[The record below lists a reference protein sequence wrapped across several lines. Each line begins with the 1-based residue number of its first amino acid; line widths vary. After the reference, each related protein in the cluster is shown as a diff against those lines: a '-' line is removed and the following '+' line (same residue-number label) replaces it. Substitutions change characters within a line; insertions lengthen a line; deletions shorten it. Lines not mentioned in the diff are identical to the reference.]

1 MFIGLKN
8 YISDISSKAQKGQI
22 IVFTAVLLPLLI
34 AGTGLT
40 VDFGNMYM
48 HKARL
53 QNAADAAAIAGGHSF
68 VQNND
73 TLSNHPHADEA
84 AEKSIDLNHPK
95 IANIIRDYKAR
106 NTDQGITIY
115 RVHLT
120 ESVPVYFLS
129 FFGVGDST
137 DVTAE
142 SFAQIAYTG
151 GSSGGSLFDN
161 LFSYGSG
168 GFRSINASQN
178 PDNPSISQI
187 LDASFY
193 QGRIVGMG
201 ADADMTKN
209 YRHEL
214 LNLNAKAH
222 YQDGSFT
229 SMQDAINYS
238 NAHPDDTM
246 IVTPE
251 QDLNTSLDYKLA
263 EILGNAKADLEKNK
277 LIWTN
282 ENNIGNI
289 KAQVMSKDIDYIYN
303 PTTNTPEYGP
313 GGNTEFKINDYIP
326 ANDTNKNNPLFVV
339 VDPPKNP
346 WYDGEG
352 CYGTHKLTLQG
363 YNMPADSRP
372 IVYVYTGTGTINI
385 EANNSTFYGAIYAPY
400 ANIHMN
406 DQGLTFHG
414 SILSKGLEI
423 TGKSTYIYKKFLSDS
438 AGTGSSGSGNGTGGN
453 ANVSLTSP
461 PADIDWNDQ

>member
-1 MFIGLKN
+1 M
-8 YISDISSKAQKGQI
+8 
-22 IVFTAVLLPLLI
+22 
-34 AGTGLT
+34 
-40 VDFGNMYM
+40 
-48 HKARL
+48 
-53 QNAADAAAIAGGHSF
+53 
-68 VQNND
+68 
-73 TLSNHPHADEA
+73 
-84 AEKSIDLNHPK
+84 
-95 IANIIRDYKAR
+95 
-106 NTDQGITIY
+106 
-115 RVHLT
+115 
-120 ESVPVYFLS
+120 PVYFLN

-137 DVTAE
+137 NVTAE

-187 LDASFY
+187 LDTAFY

-214 LNLNAKAH
+214 LNLNAKTH
-222 YQDGSFT
+222 YQNGSFT

-263 EILGNAKADLEKNK
+263 EILGNAKADLAKNK

-282 ENNIGNI
+282 KNNIGNI

-313 GGNTEFKINDYIP
+313 GGNTEFIINDYIP
-326 ANDTNKNNPLFVV
+326 ANGADKDTPLFVV

-346 WYDGEG
+346 YYDGEG
-352 CYGTHKLTLQG
+352 CYGTHTLTLQG

-372 IVYVYTGTGTINI
+372 IVYVYTGTG
-385 EANNSTFYGAIYAPY
+385 S
-400 ANIHMN
+400 
-406 DQGLTFHG
+406 
-414 SILSKGLEI
+414 
-423 TGKSTYIYKKFLSDS
+423 
-438 AGTGSSGSGNGTGGN
+438 SGNGTGGN
-453 ANVSLTSP
+453 ANVSLASP
-461 PADIDWNDQ
+461 PADIDWND

>member
-34 AGTGLT
+34 AATGFT

-48 HKARL
+48 HKSRL

-214 LNLNAKAH
+214 LNLNAKTH

-263 EILGNAKADLEKNK
+263 EILGNAKADLAKNK

-326 ANDTNKNNPLFVV
+326 ANGADKDTPLFVV

-461 PADIDWNDQ
+461 PADIDWND

>member
-1 MFIGLKN
+1 
-8 YISDISSKAQKGQI
+8 
-22 IVFTAVLLPLLI
+22 LLPLLI
-34 AGTGLT
+34 AATGFT

-151 GSSGGSLFDN
+151 GSSGGALFDN

-168 GFRSINASQN
+168 GFTSINASQN

-214 LNLNAKAH
+214 LNLNAKTH
-222 YQDGSFT
+222 YQNGSFT

-263 EILGNAKADLEKNK
+263 EILGNAKADLAKNK

-282 ENNIGNI
+282 VNNISNI
-289 KAQVMSKDIDYIYN
+289 KSQVLSKDIDYIYN

-313 GGNTEFKINDYIP
+313 GGNTEFIINDYIP
-326 ANDTNKNNPLFVV
+326 ANGADKDTPLFVV
-339 VDPPKNP
+339 VDPPKSP
-346 WYDGEG
+346 WG
-352 CYGTHKLTLQG
+352 YGMHKLTLQG

-385 EANNSTFYGAIYAPY
+385 EANNATFYGAIYAPY

-453 ANVSLTSP
+453 ASVSLASP
-461 PADIDWNDQ
+461 PADIDWND

>member
-1 MFIGLKN
+1 MLIALKK
-8 YISDISSKAQKGQI
+8 YITGMSARAQKGQI
-22 IVFTAVLLPLLI
+22 IVFTAFLLPLLI
-34 AGTGLT
+34 AATGFT

-84 AEKSIDLNHPK
+84 AEKSIALNHPQ
-95 IANIIRDYKAR
+95 IADVKRDYRAR
-106 NTDQGITIY
+106 NTEQNITIY

-120 ESVPVYFLS
+120 EAVPVYFLS

-137 DVTAE
+137 NVTAE

-214 LNLNAKAH
+214 LNLNAKTH
-222 YQDGSFT
+222 YQNGSFT

-263 EILGNAKADLEKNK
+263 EILGNAKADLAKNK

-303 PTTNTPEYGP
+303 PTTDTPQWGP
-313 GGNTEFKINDYIP
+313 GNTEFIINDYIP
-326 ANDTNKNNPLFVV
+326 ANGADKDTPLFVV

-352 CYGTHKLTLQG
+352 CYGMHKLTLQG

-385 EANNSTFYGAIYAPY
+385 EANNATFYGAIYAPY

-453 ANVSLTSP
+453 ANVSLASP
-461 PADIDWNDQ
+461 PADIDWND

>member
-1 MFIGLKN
+1 MLIALKK
-8 YISDISSKAQKGQI
+8 YITGMSDRAQKGQI
-22 IVFTAVLLPLLI
+22 IVFTAFLLPLLI
-34 AGTGLT
+34 AATGFT

-84 AEKSIDLNHPK
+84 AEKSIALNHPQ
-95 IANIIRDYKAR
+95 IADVKRDYRAR
-106 NTDQGITIY
+106 NTEQNITIY

-120 ESVPVYFLS
+120 EAVPVYFLS

-137 DVTAE
+137 NVTAE

-214 LNLNAKAH
+214 LNLNAKTH
-222 YQDGSFT
+222 YQNGSFT

-263 EILGNAKADLEKNK
+263 EILGNAKADLAKNK

-326 ANDTNKNNPLFVV
+326 ANGADKDTPLFVV
-339 VDPPKNP
+339 IDPPKNP

-385 EANNSTFYGAIYAPY
+385 EAKNATFYGAIYAPY

-438 AGTGSSGSGNGTGGN
+438 AGTGSSGSGTGGN
-453 ANVSLTSP
+453 ASVSLASP
-461 PADIDWNDQ
+461 PADIDWND

>member
-1 MFIGLKN
+1 MTCIWRKCLTHWNKCR
-8 YISDISSKAQKGQI
+8 QKGQI
-22 IVFTAVLLPLLI
+22 LVFTAVLLPLLI
-34 AGTGLT
+34 AACGFT

-48 HKARL
+48 HKSRL
-53 QNAADAAAIAGGHSF
+53 QNAADAAAIAGGYAF
-68 VQNND
+68 RDNKEN
-73 TLSNHPHADEA
+73 
-84 AEKSIDLNHPK
+84 IDYHPK
-95 IANIIRDYKAR
+95 ADNASKESAKSNLTNFDNIGRLCQARVDKA
-106 NTDQGITIY
+106 GVIYY
-115 RVHLT
+115 RVELS

-137 DVTAE
+137 TVTAE

-214 LNLNAKAH
+214 LNLNAKTH
-222 YQDGSFT
+222 YQNGSFT

-263 EILGNAKADLEKNK
+263 EILGNAKADLAKNK

-289 KAQVMSKDIDYIYN
+289 KDQVMSKDIDYIYN
-303 PTTNTPEYGP
+303 PTTDTPQWGP
-313 GGNTEFKINDYIP
+313 GNTEFKINDYIP

-385 EANNSTFYGAIYAPY
+385 EANNATFYGAIYAPY

-438 AGTGSSGSGNGTGGN
+438 AGTGSSGNGTGGN
-453 ANVSLTSP
+453 ASVSLASP
-461 PADIDWNDQ
+461 PADIDWND

>member
-34 AGTGLT
+34 AATGFT

-48 HKARL
+48 HKSRL

-193 QGRIVGMG
+193 QGQIVGMG

-214 LNLNAKAH
+214 LNLNAKTH
-222 YQDGSFT
+222 YQNGSFT

-263 EILGNAKADLEKNK
+263 EILGNAKADLAKNK

-303 PTTNTPEYGP
+303 PTTYAPEYGP
-313 GGNTEFKINDYIP
+313 GNTEFKINDYIP
-326 ANDTNKNNPLFVV
+326 ANGADKDTPLFVV

-385 EANNSTFYGAIYAPY
+385 EANNATFYGAIYAPY

-438 AGTGSSGSGNGTGGN
+438 AGTGSSGSGTGGN
-453 ANVSLTSP
+453 ASVSLASP
-461 PADIDWNDQ
+461 PADIDWND

>member
-1 MFIGLKN
+1 MTCIWRKCLTHWNKCR
-8 YISDISSKAQKGQI
+8 QKGQI
-22 IVFTAVLLPLLI
+22 LVFTAVLLPLLI
-34 AGTGLT
+34 AACGFT

-48 HKARL
+48 HKSRL
-53 QNAADAAAIAGGHSF
+53 QNAADAAAIAGGYAF
-68 VQNND
+68 RDNKEN
-73 TLSNHPHADEA
+73 
-84 AEKSIDLNHPK
+84 IDYHPK
-95 IANIIRDYKAR
+95 ADNASKESAKSNLTNFDNIGRLCQARVDKA
-106 NTDQGITIY
+106 GVIYY
-115 RVHLT
+115 RVELS

-137 DVTAE
+137 TVTAE

-214 LNLNAKAH
+214 LNLNAKTH
-222 YQDGSFT
+222 YQNGSFT

-263 EILGNAKADLEKNK
+263 EILGNAKADLAKNK

-303 PTTNTPEYGP
+303 PVTDTPQWGI
-313 GGNTEFKINDYIP
+313 GNTEFIINDYIP
-326 ANDTNKNNPLFVV
+326 ANGADKDTPLFVV
-339 VDPPKNP
+339 VDPPKSP
-346 WYDGEG
+346 WG
-352 CYGTHKLTLQG
+352 YGTHKLTLQG

-385 EANNSTFYGAIYAPY
+385 EANNATFYGAIYAPY

-438 AGTGSSGSGNGTGGN
+438 AGTGSSGSGTGGN
-453 ANVSLTSP
+453 ASVSLASP
-461 PADIDWNDQ
+461 PADIDWND

>member
-34 AGTGLT
+34 AATGFT

-48 HKARL
+48 HKSRL

-246 IVTPE
+246 LVTPE

-263 EILGNAKADLEKNK
+263 EILGNAKADLAKNK

-326 ANDTNKNNPLFVV
+326 ANGADKDTPLFVV

-352 CYGTHKLTLQG
+352 CYGSHKLTLQG

-438 AGTGSSGSGNGTGGN
+438 AGTGSSGNGTGGN
-453 ANVSLTSP
+453 ANVSLASP
-461 PADIDWNDQ
+461 PADIDWND

>member
-1 MFIGLKN
+1 MTCIWRKCLTHWNKCR
-8 YISDISSKAQKGQI
+8 QKGQI
-22 IVFTAVLLPLLI
+22 LVFTAVLLPLLI
-34 AGTGLT
+34 AACGFT

-48 HKARL
+48 HKSRL
-53 QNAADAAAIAGGHSF
+53 QNAADAAAIAGGYAF
-68 VQNND
+68 RDNKEN
-73 TLSNHPHADEA
+73 
-84 AEKSIDLNHPK
+84 IDYHPK
-95 IANIIRDYKAR
+95 ADNASKESAKSNLTNFDNIGRLCQARVDKA
-106 NTDQGITIY
+106 GVIYY
-115 RVHLT
+115 RVELS

-137 DVTAE
+137 TVTAE

-151 GSSGGSLFDN
+151 GSSSGSLFDN

-214 LNLNAKAH
+214 LNLNAKTH
-222 YQDGSFT
+222 YQNGSFT

-263 EILGNAKADLEKNK
+263 EILGNAKADLAKNK

-289 KAQVMSKDIDYIYN
+289 KDQVMSKDIDYIYN
-303 PTTNTPEYGP
+303 PTTDTPQWGP
-313 GGNTEFKINDYIP
+313 GNTEFKINDYIP

-339 VDPPKNP
+339 VDPPKSP
-346 WYDGEG
+346 WG
-352 CYGTHKLTLQG
+352 YGMHKLTLQG

-385 EANNSTFYGAIYAPY
+385 EANNATFYGAIYAPY

-438 AGTGSSGSGNGTGGN
+438 AGTGSSGNGTASSN
-453 ANVSLTSP
+453 ATVGLTSP
-461 PADIDWNDQ
+461 PSDISWD

>member
-1 MFIGLKN
+1 MTCIWRKCLTHWNKCR
-8 YISDISSKAQKGQI
+8 QKGQI
-22 IVFTAVLLPLLI
+22 LVFTAVLLPLLI
-34 AGTGLT
+34 AACGFT

-48 HKARL
+48 HKSRL
-53 QNAADAAAIAGGHSF
+53 QNAADAAAIAGGYAF
-68 VQNND
+68 RDNKEN
-73 TLSNHPHADEA
+73 
-84 AEKSIDLNHPK
+84 IDYHPK
-95 IANIIRDYKAR
+95 ADNASKESAKSNLTNFDNIGRLCQARVDKA
-106 NTDQGITIY
+106 GVIYY
-115 RVHLT
+115 RVELS

-137 DVTAE
+137 TVTAE

-151 GSSGGSLFDN
+151 GSSSGSLFDN

-214 LNLNAKAH
+214 LNLNAKTH
-222 YQDGSFT
+222 YQNGSFT

-263 EILGNAKADLEKNK
+263 EILGNAKADLAKNK

-303 PTTNTPEYGP
+303 PTTYTPEYGP
-313 GGNTEFKINDYIP
+313 GNTEFKINDYIP
-326 ANDTNKNNPLFVV
+326 ANGADKDTPLFVV

-352 CYGTHKLTLQG
+352 CYGMHKLTLQG

-385 EANNSTFYGAIYAPY
+385 EANNATFYGAIYAPY

-438 AGTGSSGSGNGTGGN
+438 AGTGSSGNGTGGN
-453 ANVSLTSP
+453 ANVSLASP
-461 PADIDWNDQ
+461 PDNIDWND

>member
-1 MFIGLKN
+1 MTCIWRKCLTHWNKCR
-8 YISDISSKAQKGQI
+8 QKGQI
-22 IVFTAVLLPLLI
+22 LVFTAVLLPLLI
-34 AGTGLT
+34 AACGFT

-48 HKARL
+48 HKSRL
-53 QNAADAAAIAGGHSF
+53 QNAADAAAIAGGYAF
-68 VQNND
+68 RDNKEN
-73 TLSNHPHADEA
+73 
-84 AEKSIDLNHPK
+84 IDYHPK
-95 IANIIRDYKAR
+95 ADNASKESAKSNLTNFDNIGRLCQARVDKA
-106 NTDQGITIY
+106 GVIYY
-115 RVHLT
+115 RVELS

-137 DVTAE
+137 TVTAE

-151 GSSGGSLFDN
+151 GSSSGSLFDN

-193 QGRIVGMG
+193 QGQIVGMG

-214 LNLNAKAH
+214 LNLNAKTH
-222 YQDGSFT
+222 YQNGSFT

-263 EILGNAKADLEKNK
+263 EILGNAKADLAKNK

-303 PTTNTPEYGP
+303 PTTYAPEYGP
-313 GGNTEFKINDYIP
+313 GNTEFKINDYIP
-326 ANDTNKNNPLFVV
+326 ANGADKDTPLFVV

-438 AGTGSSGSGNGTGGN
+438 AGTGSSGNGTGGN
-453 ANVSLTSP
+453 ANVSLASP
-461 PADIDWNDQ
+461 PDNIDWND

>member
-1 MFIGLKN
+1 MTCIWRKCLTHWNKCR
-8 YISDISSKAQKGQI
+8 QKGQI
-22 IVFTAVLLPLLI
+22 LVFTAVLLPLLI
-34 AGTGLT
+34 AACGFT

-48 HKARL
+48 HKSKL
-53 QNAADAAAIAGGHSF
+53 QNAADAAAIAGGYAF
-68 VQNND
+68 RDNKEN
-73 TLSNHPHADEA
+73 
-84 AEKSIDLNHPK
+84 IDYHPK
-95 IANIIRDYKAR
+95 ADNASKESAKSNLTNFDNIGRLCQARVDKA
-106 NTDQGITIY
+106 GVIYY
-115 RVHLT
+115 RVELS

-137 DVTAE
+137 NVTAE

-214 LNLNAKAH
+214 LNLNAKTH
-222 YQDGSFT
+222 YQNGSFT

-263 EILGNAKADLEKNK
+263 EILGNAKADLAKNK

-289 KAQVMSKDIDYIYN
+289 KDQVMSKDIDYIYN
-303 PTTNTPEYGP
+303 PTTDTPQWGP
-313 GGNTEFKINDYIP
+313 GNTEFKINDYIP

-339 VDPPKNP
+339 VDPPKSP
-346 WYDGEG
+346 WG
-352 CYGTHKLTLQG
+352 YGTHKLTLQG

-385 EANNSTFYGAIYAPY
+385 EANNATFYGAIYAPY

-438 AGTGSSGSGNGTGGN
+438 AGTGSSGNGTASSN
-453 ANVSLTSP
+453 ATVGLTSP
-461 PADIDWNDQ
+461 PSDISWD

>member
-1 MFIGLKN
+1 MLIALKK
-8 YISDISSKAQKGQI
+8 YIAGMSAKAQKGQI

-34 AGTGLT
+34 AATGFT

-48 HKARL
+48 HKSRL

-73 TLSNHPHADEA
+73 TLSSHPHADA
-84 AEKSIDLNHPK
+84 DAEKSINLNHPK
-95 IANIIRDYKAR
+95 ITDIKRDYKAR
-106 NTDQGITIY
+106 TTEQGITIY

-129 FFGVGDST
+129 FFGVGNYT

-151 GSSGGSLFDN
+151 GSSGGALFDN

-168 GFRSINASQN
+168 GFTSINASQN
-178 PDNPSISQI
+178 PDNPSVSQI

-193 QGRIVGMG
+193 QGKIVGMG

-238 NAHPDDTM
+238 QAHPDDTM
-246 IVTPE
+246 LVTPE
-251 QDLNTSLDYKLA
+251 QDVNTSLDYKLA
-263 EILGNAKADLEKNK
+263 EILSSAKADLDKNK

-282 ENNIGNI
+282 ENNISNI
-289 KAQVMSKDIDYIYN
+289 KSQVLSQDIDYIYN
-303 PTTNTPEYGP
+303 PTTDTPQYGP

-326 ANDTNKNNPLFVV
+326 ASESNKDKPLFIV

-346 WYDGEG
+346 WYDGDG
-352 CYGTHKLTLQG
+352 CYGTHKFTFQN
-363 YNMPADSRP
+363 YNMPENSRP

-406 DQGLTFHG
+406 DQGLTFYG

-423 TGKSTYIYKKFLSDS
+423 TGKSSYTYKKFLSDNGS
-438 AGTGSSGSGNGTGGN
+438 GSNGSGTGSN
-453 ANVSLTSP
+453 ANVSLAP
-461 PADIDWNDQ
+461 PPDNIDWND

>member
-34 AGTGLT
+34 AATGFT

-48 HKARL
+48 HKSRL

-214 LNLNAKAH
+214 LNLNAKTH
-222 YQDGSFT
+222 YQNGSFT

-263 EILGNAKADLEKNK
+263 EILGNAKADLAKNK

-282 ENNIGNI
+282 GNNIGNI

-303 PTTNTPEYGP
+303 PVTDTPQWGI
-313 GGNTEFKINDYIP
+313 GNTEFIINDYIP
-326 ANDTNKNNPLFVV
+326 ANGADKDTPLFVV

-352 CYGTHKLTLQG
+352 CYGMHKLTLQG

-438 AGTGSSGSGNGTGGN
+438 AGTGSSGNGTGGN
-453 ANVSLTSP
+453 ANVSLASP
-461 PADIDWNDQ
+461 PADIDWND

>member
-8 YISDISSKAQKGQI
+8 YISDISSRAQKGQI
-22 IVFTAVLLPLLI
+22 IVFTAFLLPLLI
-34 AGTGLT
+34 AATGFT

-95 IANIIRDYKAR
+95 IANIIRDYRAR

-168 GFRSINASQN
+168 GLRSINASQN
-178 PDNPSISQI
+178 PDKPSISQI

-229 SMQDAINYS
+229 SLQDAINYS

-246 IVTPE
+246 LVTPE

-263 EILGNAKADLEKNK
+263 EILSNAKADLEKNK

-406 DQGLTFHG
+406 DQGLTFYG

-438 AGTGSSGSGNGTGGN
+438 AGTGSSGNSTGGN
-453 ANVSLTSP
+453 ANVSLASP
-461 PADIDWNDQ
+461 PDNIDWND

>member
-1 MFIGLKN
+1 MLIALKK
-8 YISDISSKAQKGQI
+8 YITGMSARAQKGQI

-34 AGTGLT
+34 AATGFT

-48 HKARL
+48 HKSRL
-53 QNAADAAAIAGGHSF
+53 QNAADAAAIAGGYAFRDNKENIDYHPNADNASKESAK
-68 VQNND
+68 
-73 TLSNHPHADEA
+73 SNLTNFD
-84 AEKSIDLNHPK
+84 
-95 IANIIRDYKAR
+95 NIGRLCQARVDKA
-106 NTDQGITIY
+106 GVIYY
-115 RVHLT
+115 RVELS

-137 DVTAE
+137 NVTAE

-214 LNLNAKAH
+214 LNLNAKTH
-222 YQDGSFT
+222 YQNGSFT

-263 EILGNAKADLEKNK
+263 EILGNAKDDLAKNK

-282 ENNIGNI
+282 ENNISNI
-289 KAQVMSKDIDYIYN
+289 KSQVLSKDIDYIYN

-326 ANDTNKNNPLFVV
+326 ANESTKDKPLFVV

-352 CYGTHKLTLQG
+352 CYGMHKLTLQG

-385 EANNSTFYGAIYAPY
+385 EANNATFYGAIYAPY

-438 AGTGSSGSGNGTGGN
+438 AGTGSSGSGTGGN
-453 ANVSLTSP
+453 ASVSLASP
-461 PADIDWNDQ
+461 PADIDWND

>member
-1 MFIGLKN
+1 MTCIWRKCLTHWNKCR
-8 YISDISSKAQKGQI
+8 QKGQI
-22 IVFTAVLLPLLI
+22 LVFTAVLLPLLI
-34 AGTGLT
+34 AACGFT

-48 HKARL
+48 HKSRL
-53 QNAADAAAIAGGHSF
+53 QNAADAAAIAGGYAF
-68 VQNND
+68 RDNKEN
-73 TLSNHPHADEA
+73 
-84 AEKSIDLNHPK
+84 IDYHPK
-95 IANIIRDYKAR
+95 ADNASKESAKSNLTNFDNIGRLCQARVDKA
-106 NTDQGITIY
+106 GVIYY
-115 RVHLT
+115 RVELS

-137 DVTAE
+137 TVTAE

-151 GSSGGSLFDN
+151 GSSSGSLFDN

-214 LNLNAKAH
+214 LNLNAKTH
-222 YQDGSFT
+222 YQNGSFT

-246 IVTPE
+246 IVSPE

-263 EILGNAKADLEKNK
+263 EILGNAKADLAKNK

-289 KAQVMSKDIDYIYN
+289 KDQVMSKDIDYIYN
-303 PTTNTPEYGP
+303 PTTDTPQWGP
-313 GGNTEFKINDYIP
+313 GNTEFKINDYIP

-339 VDPPKNP
+339 VDPPKSP
-346 WYDGEG
+346 WG
-352 CYGTHKLTLQG
+352 YGMHKLTLQG

-385 EANNSTFYGAIYAPY
+385 EANNATFYGAIYAPY

-438 AGTGSSGSGNGTGGN
+438 AGTGSSGNGTASSN
-453 ANVSLTSP
+453 ATVGLTSP
-461 PADIDWNDQ
+461 PSDISWD

>member
-214 LNLNAKAH
+214 LNLNAKTH

-263 EILGNAKADLEKNK
+263 EILGNAKADLAKNK

-326 ANDTNKNNPLFVV
+326 ANGADKDTPLFVV

-461 PADIDWNDQ
+461 PADIDWND